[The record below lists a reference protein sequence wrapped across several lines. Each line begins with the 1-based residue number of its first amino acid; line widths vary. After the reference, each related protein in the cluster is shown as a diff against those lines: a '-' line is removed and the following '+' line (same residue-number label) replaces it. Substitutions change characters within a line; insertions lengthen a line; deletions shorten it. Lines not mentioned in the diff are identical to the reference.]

1 VGLFRNLI
9 TVVNL
14 LLRGSFQS
22 LFCDHVESDLCG
34 CCYFI
39 SHSHTQHSSSGGERV
54 VSSDEDCTP
63 QLSHRY
69 CTCDALILRHT
80 RRVTVHLLRYTSRSI
95 SMISRSQPKILN
107 ILKHIRWIET
117 QFSLFSRLNFDDGRG
132 VLASRCDLNSTT
144 TS

>member
-1 VGLFRNLI
+1 VELFRNLI
-9 TVVNL
+9 TFVNL

-39 SHSHTQHSSSGGERV
+39 THSHTQHSSSGGERV

-80 RRVTVHLLRYTSRSI
+80 RRVTVHLS
-95 SMISRSQPKILN
+95 LN
-107 ILKHIRWIET
+107 IHDIEVAAQNVKHLKTHSMDRDSIFFVFT
-117 QFSLFSRLNFDDGRG
+117 AQFLRRKKSPG
-132 VLASRCDLNSTT
+132 V
-144 TS
+144 